1 MKKVTLNVLTV
12 SMLIGMSTLIACG
25 SSEEAKETANEAVEE
40 AKEVVEEVSEE
51 VKEEISENN
60 VNGEEIFAAKGCVA
74 CHQVET
80 KTVGPSI
87 KEIATAYDG
96 NKDGLTAFLK
106 DEGEAI
112 VDPAQAAVMQP
123 QLAVTKALPAEEL
136 EAIVDYM
143 LSKK

>member
-25 SSEEAKETANEAVEE
+25 SSEESKEAVKETAE
-40 AKEVVEEVSEE
+40 KVVEEVSEE
-51 VKEEISENN
+51 VKEEIAENN
-60 VNGEEIFAAKGCVA
+60 VNGEEIFAGKGCVA
-74 CHQVET
+74 CHQLDA
-80 KTVGPSI
+80 KTVGPSL
-87 KEIATAYDG
+87 KDIAAAYDG

-106 DEGEAI
+106 EEGEAI

-123 QLAVTKALPAEEL
+123 QLAITKAMPAEEL

>member
-12 SMLIGMSTLIACG
+12 SMLIGMSTLFACG
-25 SSEEAKETANEAVEE
+25 SSEEAKETANEAVNE
-40 AKEVVEEVSEE
+40 AKEVVEE

-80 KTVGPSI
+80 KLVGPSI

-96 NKDGLTAFLK
+96 NKDGLTRFLK
-106 DEGEAI
+106 EEGEAI
-112 VDPAQAAVMQP
+112 VDPGQAAVMQP

-136 EAIVDYM
+136 EAIVNYM